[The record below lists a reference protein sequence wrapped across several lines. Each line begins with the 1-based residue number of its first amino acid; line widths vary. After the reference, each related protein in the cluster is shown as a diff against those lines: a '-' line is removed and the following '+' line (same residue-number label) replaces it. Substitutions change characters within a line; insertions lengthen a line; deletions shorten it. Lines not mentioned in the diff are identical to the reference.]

1 MKNYIE
7 LQSFERSTSKLLLGL
22 KIGRQWTRRRP
33 QKTSTGVK
41 NLSVAD
47 KTSTGVKNN
56 IEWGHHAGAK
66 NRGTGTQQT

>member
-22 KIGRQWTRRRP
+22 KIGRQWTP
-33 QKTSTGVK
+33 GVK

-47 KTSTGVKNN
+47 KNSTGVKNN
-56 IEWGHHAGAK
+56 IEWGHHESSTGVK